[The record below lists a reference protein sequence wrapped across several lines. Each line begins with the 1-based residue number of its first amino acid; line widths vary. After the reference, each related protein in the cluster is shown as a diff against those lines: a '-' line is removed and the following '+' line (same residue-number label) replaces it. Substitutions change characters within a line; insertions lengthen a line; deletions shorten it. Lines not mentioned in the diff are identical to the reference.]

1 MKAFLDLET
10 GGFSITKNGVCEI
23 AMIITDNRLNVLHEF
38 HTLIKPYRR
47 EDSAELVSYKP
58 DAMAVNGISINDLCN
73 KGREVS
79 HVTRE
84 IKELIHNW
92 NVVTLIGHNSIAFDV
107 PRLEYLLNRFQS
119 RTINKM
125 LHIDTLSLAKN
136 RYKLDSYSL
145 ENLCSYFGI
154 VNEKAHSALSDARA
168 TLELYKKLSG
178 IV

>member
-1 MKAFLDLET
+1 MKAFFDLET

-23 AMIITDNRLNVLHEF
+23 AMIITDNQLNPLNEF

-47 EDSAELVSYKP
+47 EDSTELVSYKP
-58 DAMAVNGISINDLCN
+58 EAMAVNGISVNDLRN

-79 HVTRE
+79 LVTKE

-92 NVVTLIGHNSIAFDV
+92 QVVTLIGHNSIAFDV
-107 PRLEYLLNRFQS
+107 PRLEYLLNRFQN
-119 RTINKM
+119 RTIKKM
-125 LHIDTLSLAKN
+125 FHIDTLSLAKN

-145 ENLCSYFGI
+145 ENLCNLFGI
-154 VNEKAHSALSDARA
+154 VNEKAHSALGDVKA
-168 TLELYKKLSG
+168 TIELYKKLSG